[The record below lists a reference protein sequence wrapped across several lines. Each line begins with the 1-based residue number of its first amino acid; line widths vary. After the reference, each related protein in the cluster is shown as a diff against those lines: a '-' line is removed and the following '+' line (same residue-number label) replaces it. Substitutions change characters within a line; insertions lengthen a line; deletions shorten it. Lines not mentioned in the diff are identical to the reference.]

1 MSRKTQR
8 ARPGTPARRTGRGA
22 SSHAERRAIVAEI
35 CHRIADGQRLVDILH
50 SPGMPMQPT
59 FHAWIERSSEL
70 AAMYR
75 AAKEARRLKPVRSHM
90 EGAKAYSRE
99 LGREF
104 CDRMVEADG
113 LAAVC
118 AMPDMPSEGTVY
130 RWLREEPEFA
140 DWYGKSREIQ
150 AHRRLEMAWEAA
162 RQARWEGWR
171 GAKLFIDTVR
181 WQLGKLAPGVFGA
194 AAEKGAQKVVWD
206 VEVREF

>member
-1 MSRKTQR
+1 MSRKSQR
-8 ARPGTPARRTGRGA
+8 AGPGTPARRTGRGA

-59 FHAWIERSSEL
+59 FHAWIERSEEL
-70 AAMYR
+70 SGMYL

-90 EGAKAYSRE
+90 ASAKTYSRE

-104 CDRMVEADG
+104 CDRMAEADG
-113 LAAVC
+113 LAQVC
-118 AMPDMPSEGTVY
+118 AMPDMPGEATVY
-130 RWLREEPEFA
+130 RWIREEPEFA
-140 DWYGKSREIQ
+140 VWYAASREIQ

-162 RQARWEGWR
+162 RQTRWHGWR

-181 WQLGKLAPGVFGA
+181 WQVGKLAPGVFGPGA
-194 AAEKGAQKVVWD
+194 GKGPQKVVWD